1 MPWLDHGIHS
11 VAVETP
17 LGGHGMDCR
26 VKPGNDDKSE
36 ERMPARLVAS
46 RPLLL
51 LHRLDALSIA
61 ACSAPYLSQ
70 TGFMASWKRFFSSA
84 EISVMVDAVR
94 LHVVDRGLLLR
105 HPQLALLLLR
115 LLGELRDERLILRR
129 KRIPDLLGE
138 DQDLRDH
145 QMAGRGVIWS
155 VVVVLAGRVARIV
168 VLRAVDDAG
177 LQAR

>member
-1 MPWLDHGIHS
+1 
-11 VAVETP
+11 
-17 LGGHGMDCR
+17 MDCR

-36 ERMPARLVAS
+36 SYAGLAS
-46 RPLLL
+46 VRAGPWSYCTAWM
-51 LHRLDALSIA
+51 RSSIA

-70 TGFMASWKRFFSSA
+70 TGFIASWKRFFSSA
-84 EISVMVDAVR
+84 EISMISTPCAFMSAIDSC
-94 LHVVDRGLLLR
+94 LLR
-105 HPQLALLLLR
+105 HPERALLLLR
-115 LLGELRDERLILRR
+115 LLGELRDQRLILGR
-129 KRIPDLLGE
+129 KRVPDLLGE

-145 QMAGRGVIWS
+145 QMLGRRVVLG